1 MAYVLCD
8 PDRENSPGAELRLA
22 ADDSAKSKFAVESYK
37 VFEISTEEFDQI
49 RKNKKMVQWSGDS
62 YTLIDTFDLSKSDIP
77 SQTYANA
84 SEVTEQLNLEIQG
97 KESWIAG
104 HPNSNDLSTCQNFID
119 SIKVLTFDDLTYPYP
134 RGIEDVIEAKGITY
148 LSVLQLK

>member
-104 HPNSNDLSTCQNFID
+104 HPNSNDLATCQSFVD
-119 SIKVLTFDDLTYPYP
+119 AIKVLTFDDLTYPYP

>member
-8 PDRENSPGAELRLA
+8 PNKENIPGAELRLA
-22 ADDSAKSKFAVESYK
+22 VDDSAKSKFAVECYK
-37 VFEISTEEFDQI
+37 VFEITTEEFDEI

-84 SEVTEQLNLEIQG
+84 DEVTEFLNYEIQG
-97 KESWIAG
+97 KESWIAA
-104 HPNSNDLSTCQNFID
+104 HPQSNDLATCQSFVD
-119 SIKVLTFDDLTYPYP
+119 AIKVLTFDDLTYPYP

>member
-8 PDRENSPGAELRLA
+8 PNKENTPGAELRLA
-22 ADDSAKSKFAVESYK
+22 VDDSAKSKFAVDCYK
-37 VFEISTEEFDQI
+37 VFEITTEEFDQI
-49 RKNKKMVQWSGDS
+49 RKNKKMVQWSGDT
-62 YTLIDTFDLSKSDIP
+62 YTLINTFDLSNSDIP

-84 SEVTEQLNLEIQG
+84 DEVTEFLNEEIKG

-104 HPNSNDLSTCQNFID
+104 HPKSNDLATCQSFID
-119 SIKVLTFDDLTYPYP
+119 SIKVLTFDDLTYPHP
-134 RGIEDVIEAKGITY
+134 RGIEDVIEEKGITY